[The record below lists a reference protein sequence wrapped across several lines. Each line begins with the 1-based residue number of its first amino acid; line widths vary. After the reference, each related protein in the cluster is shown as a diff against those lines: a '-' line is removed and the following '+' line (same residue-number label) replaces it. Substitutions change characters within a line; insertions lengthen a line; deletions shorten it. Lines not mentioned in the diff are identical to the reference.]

1 MGWLL
6 KSFKEAEPLIEEGDV
21 LLFRGKGW
29 ISKLLRIS
37 GEGLHTHVGI
47 ASWHNGHSSHRGIL
61 ECVEFREWKGG
72 RAVNLKYQVE
82 TNNCTID
89 VYRPIPYFSTVYYD
103 DANKRVSSYRKEFDG
118 KLVTNT
124 MRKMTGLPYGWTRI
138 WWIAKHKM
146 IGLRLFVDYNSL
158 VDDQL
163 EDLIYPVCSTAVAY
177 SFSKH
182 GFDLVKNRSDQWT
195 EPAHI
200 ATSARL
206 NYLFTLC
213 DNNE

>member
-1 MGWLL
+1 MDLLL
-6 KSFKEAEPLIEEGDV
+6 KDFKTAKPLIKEGDV
-21 LLFRGKGW
+21 LLFRGQSLT
-29 ISKLLRIS
+29 SKFLRIA
-37 GEGLHTHVGI
+37 GEGLHTHVGV
-47 ASWHNGHSSHRGIL
+47 ASWHNGDSPETGIL
-61 ECVEFREWKGG
+61 ECVEFKEWKGG

-82 TNNCTID
+82 QNNCTID
-89 VYRPIPYFSTVYYD
+89 VYRPIPFFTTLYYD
-103 DANKRVSSYRKEFDG
+103 DTLSIVQTDRKPFDG

-146 IGLRLFVDYNSL
+146 LGLRLFVDYENL
-158 VDDQL
+158 VNDTLQDVV
-163 EDLIYPVCSTAVAY
+163 YPVCSTAVSYA
-177 SFSKH
+177 FSKH
-182 GFDLVKNRSDQWT
+182 DFDLVKNRSDEWT

-213 DNNE
+213 NQD